1 MHRPNQPTDQLH
13 STKRTTPRRSRKLR
27 TLLALGT
34 FVGVGAVLTT
44 AAFSDH
50 VEMRTTFTAGSLD
63 INVDGQEGN
72 PTPFNM
78 GAFPGGDSMTP
89 GDTVVHGFTVNNEGS
104 LPAHVWVTTQDQPS
118 PDPGNPLGDLKLQ
131 AVEYDKATE
140 TCDEDLLDD
149 WTTTTLQFNADLI
162 AQEDA
167 MEIPAGGSQ
176 DLCVAV
182 HLPSD
187 TSGTGGGNTNALF
200 RFFAES

>member
-44 AAFSDH
+44 AAFSDR

-104 LPAHVWVTTQDQPS
+104 LPADVWIATTHQVS
-118 PDPGNPLGDLKLQ
+118 VDPGNPLDDLKLQ
-131 AVEYDKATE
+131 VVEYDKATE
-140 TCDEDLLDD
+140 TCEATTFDD
-149 WTTTTLQFNADLI
+149 WEATTTSFGDDLI
-162 AQEDA
+162 GAADA
-167 MEIPAGGSQ
+167 ITIAANESQ
-176 DLCVAV
+176 DLCVGV

-187 TSGTGGGNTNALF
+187 TTGTGGGTSDALF
-200 RFFAES
+200 RFHAS